1 VAIPGIGGGSVRR
14 RQVGIR
20 PSMHAGRTVNIKQ
33 KAETHSRWI
42 GLYIPAQKGGAYL
55 AWPCTVFVNVSAI
68 RSMSQALDIEQAELY
83 SLHMP
88 VGKKLFHW
96 LDAIGIRRA
105 KLQQRQEPSLRA
117 HFQTVVA
124 PCFLSASYR

>member
-1 VAIPGIGGGSVRR
+1 
-14 RQVGIR
+14 
-20 PSMHAGRTVNIKQ
+20 MHAGRTVNIKQ

-88 VGKKLFHW
+88 VGKNFFTGLM
-96 LDAIGIRRA
+96 
-105 KLQQRQEPSLRA
+105 Q
-117 HFQTVVA
+117 
-124 PCFLSASYR
+124 SASGAPSCNSGRNRP